1 MPEPDRIIYIARY
14 DTAWPARFGEL
25 ATAMR
30 EALGDVAVRI
40 DHIGSTSVPALAAKP
55 VIDIQVSVWNL
66 EPVDPF
72 RIPLEGLGYVCR
84 LSNPEL
90 TKRYFREPPGQPRT
104 HIHVRRAGSFSEQ
117 YPLLFR
123 GYLRHH
129 PQSAGEYERVKRQL
143 ADQFPHDGL
152 GYTNA
157 KGTVVWEIIRR
168 ADEWSQQSGW
178 EPGPSDA

>member
-1 MPEPDRIIYIARY
+1 VPAPDRIIYIARY
-14 DTAWPARFGEL
+14 DTAWPTRFGEL
-25 ATAMR
+25 AAAMR

-40 DHIGSTSVPALAAKP
+40 DHIGSTSVPGLAAKP
-55 VIDIQVSVWNL
+55 VIDIQVSVRNL

-72 RIPLEGLGYVCR
+72 RIPLEGLGYVYR
-84 LSNPEL
+84 KSNPEL
-90 TKRYFREPPGQPRT
+90 TKHYFREPPGQPRT

-123 GYLRHH
+123 DYLRHH
-129 PQSAGEYERVKRQL
+129 LQSAGEYERVKRRL
-143 ADQFPHDGL
+143 AEQFPHDRL

-157 KGTVVWEIIRR
+157 KGTIVWEIIRR
-168 ADEWSQQSGW
+168 ADEWAQQTGW